1 MPVVSTP
8 IVFLQ
13 EYEDLVYL
21 GRTPE
26 ELADSISRALVEPV
40 DSPKRAGRIA
50 VAREH
55 SIGRSARIMASILD
69 ELSGHADDN
78 TQGLKELRG
87 EAGGMTDTE
96 KALPKL
102 SAVNRTG

>member
-21 GRTPE
+21 GRTPD
-26 ELADSISRALVEPV
+26 ELVDSISKALGEPV

-55 SIGRSARIMASILD
+55 SIGQSARIMASILD
-69 ELSGHADDN
+69 ELSGQANGN
-78 TQGLKELRG
+78 TRGLDEL
-87 EAGGMTDTE
+87 
-96 KALPKL
+96 
-102 SAVNRTG
+102 